1 MEDGRKARRDG
12 DKMGMVER
20 QKARRDGD
28 KMRMVER
35 QKARRDGDKMEDGR
49 KAAYEAERD

>member
-1 MEDGRKARRDG
+1 
-12 DKMGMVER
+12 MGMVER

-49 KAAYEAERD
+49 KAKGEAGRR

>member
-1 MEDGRKARRDG
+1 
-12 DKMGMVER
+12 MVER